1 MGTPSI
7 CRPLPQN
14 SQKWGFSGGKG
25 CPFFDLQNAKRVKRG
40 LKRAHFSLGA
50 TPAERRAR
58 LFQASQ
64 VWEIRAEDTQVMKKS
79 PGGLRSTRRREN
91 HWDQAKMCVRW
102 AAAVDPRRR
111 CGGAIPPRHAGCAGR
126 APRPTAWPPTGSAP
140 QYPCDDGL
148 AQKPHQFARNL
159 RVVDPNGTGYVQ
171 CSVLILQRFNLVAH
185 AGDRSGLRRE

>member
-111 CGGAIPPRHAGCAGR
+111 CGGPYPRAMRAVLGVRLVRRRGHPQGR
-126 APRPTAWPPTGSAP
+126 RPSTLAMTDWLKNPINLLGIFALLTPTAQGTSN
-140 QYPCDDGL
+140 
-148 AQKPHQFARNL
+148 AQF
-159 RVVDPNGTGYVQ
+159 
-171 CSVLILQRFNLVAH
+171 
-185 AGDRSGLRRE
+185 